1 MDTYMHI
8 DSLHKTLAGS
18 INGSM
23 PGLFDIVGIGYHPPL
38 QSANCPSP
46 LPFRQFPP
54 IYIFCELPP

>member
-38 QSANCPSP
+38 QKHHPP
-46 LPFRQFPP
+46 LL
-54 IYIFCELPP
+54 C

>member
-18 INGSM
+18 TNGSM

-38 QSANCPSP
+38 QKHHPP
-46 LPFRQFPP
+46 LL
-54 IYIFCELPP
+54 C